1 MTLSSNQRE
10 RGGGF
15 HAASKRE
22 IYTAEHITEAMFR
35 RGILANKKGRQFDV
49 RRNPDLI
56 HVCKDKR
63 LRSLLFVVV
72 VVVVVVVVCRYRRKR
87 EEWEWKSLIG
97 LTYEREKNTKPKMHR
112 SKHDPSLLRS
122 FFTPTP
128 PFPAVDSGFQF
139 SMLLSTTMALWLSIR
154 YAMRRRQEGRK
165 EEEGRRMG

>member
-22 IYTAEHITEAMFR
+22 MYTAEHITEAMFR

-63 LRSLLFVVV
+63 LRSLLFVV